1 MRKRSSMPVL
11 VISMLMSGT
20 GFADDLAQPKLTPAA
35 EAFLA
40 DLEQSSRRQPPGY
53 LQPIHYT
60 DNFIR
65 PLPDLEFTDGGFL
78 DRVSHLRRVSFLT
91 FAEIGQSQLFFG
103 VNNKGLLGL
112 HFNAYRNSGK
122 ERQLKL
128 LRMPYLVD
136 IDQES
141 H

>member
-1 MRKRSSMPVL
+1 MRTRSSMPVL
-11 VISMLMSGT
+11 VISMLMSGS
-20 GFADDLAQPKLTPAA
+20 GFADDLVPPKLTPAA

-40 DLEQSSRRQPPGY
+40 DLEQSPRRQPPGD
-53 LQPIHYT
+53 LPPMRYT

-103 VNNKGLLGL
+103 VNNKGLLGF
-112 HFNAYRNSGK
+112 HFNAYRNRGK
-122 ERQLKL
+122 ERQLEL
-128 LRMPYLVD
+128 LRMPYLLD

-141 H
+141 E

>member
-1 MRKRSSMPVL
+1 MRKSSSMPVL
-11 VISMLMSGT
+11 VISVLMSGT

-40 DLEQSSRRQPPGY
+40 DLEQSSRPQASDY
-53 LQPIHYT
+53 FQPIHYM

-78 DRVSHLRRVSFLT
+78 DRVSNLRRVSFLT
-91 FAEIGQSQLFFG
+91 FAEIGPSQLFIG
-103 VNNKGLLGL
+103 VNDKGLLGF
-112 HFNAYRNSGK
+112 HFNAYGNRGK
-122 ERQLKL
+122 ERQLEL
-128 LRMPYLVD
+128 LRMPYLLD

-141 H
+141 Q

>member
-11 VISMLMSGT
+11 VISMLMSGS

-53 LQPIHYT
+53 LQPIRYT

-78 DRVSHLRRVSFLT
+78 GRVSHLRRVSFLT

-112 HFNAYRNSGK
+112 HFNAYRNRGK
-122 ERQLKL
+122 ERQLEL
-128 LRMPYLVD
+128 LRMPYLLD

-141 H
+141 Q